1 MSWSAVFVN
10 AVNVLSVPHSS
21 HAVVA
26 CAFGFT
32 DPLSVALSAATADAA
47 VVVTVGGG
55 GGVAESPPP
64 PPHANRVKP
73 ANNGRI
79 RNLAALRNRI
89 ESSLGVLTSS
99 PQPDYRSG

>member
-32 DPLSVALSAATADAA
+32 DPLSVALSVATADAA
-47 VVVTVGGG
+47 VVVTVGAGG
-55 GGVAESPPP
+55 GAGALSPPP
-64 PPHANRVKP
+64 PPHANMVKP

-99 PQPDYRSG
+99 